1 MPISPGQ
8 GSSAG
13 GQAAVITGTNLTG
26 ATAVRFGGKLAT
38 ITANDATSVTVTTP
52 SGNGVVPVT
61 VTTPGGTA
69 IR

>member
-1 MPISPGQ
+1 M
-8 GSSAG
+8 
-13 GQAAVITGTNLTG
+13 
-26 ATAVRFGGKLAT
+26 RFGGKLAT

-61 VTTPGGTA
+61 ATTPGGTA